1 MLKVKYIF
9 QIKCKHVV
17 LAAGAW
23 SKMLAERIG
32 LTIPL
37 KVIKHNYLVTE
48 IIPGVSNLPN
58 VRYYDGGIYL
68 KVKILVYKICE
79 SLHHEL
85 A

>member
-1 MLKVKYIF
+1 M
-9 QIKCKHVV
+9 
-17 LAAGAW
+17 AAGAW

-32 LTIPL
+32 VTIPL

-68 KVKILVYKICE
+68 KVNIF
-79 SLHHEL
+79 
-85 A
+85 

>member
-1 MLKVKYIF
+1 MI
-9 QIKCKHVV
+9 

-32 LTIPL
+32 VTIPL

-68 KVKILVYKICE
+68 KVKIF
-79 SLHHEL
+79 
-85 A
+85 

>member
-1 MLKVKYIF
+1 MKDLDVKLLSIIFLLLKSLPYYIF

-32 LTIPL
+32 VTIPL

-68 KVKILVYKICE
+68 KV
-79 SLHHEL
+79 
-85 A
+85 